1 MENMQNEE
9 MEIDLWEIFR
19 ALKKRALMILA
30 AALLCACLAC
40 GYTLLLVTPMYTSSS
55 AMLVLSKEEAT
66 VSTADLQV
74 GAQLTNDYS
83 VLITSRPVLQEVI
96 DTLSLDMDY
105 EDLEKNI
112 TVTNPEETRILELSV
127 KNPDPEMAKK
137 IVDTLSDVSS
147 QYIGEQMEVDPPK
160 IIEEGE
166 IPTQRT
172 SPSMN
177 KNVLLGFMAGLVV
190 SAGLIVLRT
199 VMDDTIKT
207 EDDVT
212 KYLGLYTLSSVP
224 DRKDYVSGK
233 KAGKKRT
240 KKSRKGK
247 KK

>member
-1 MENMQNEE
+1 MENTQNEE
-9 MEIDLWEIFR
+9 MEIDLWAIFR

-30 AALLCACLAC
+30 AALLCACLTCA
-40 GYTLLLVTPMYTSSS
+40 YTLLLVTPMYTSSA

-74 GAQLTNDYS
+74 GSQLTNDYS

-105 EDLEKNI
+105 EHLERNI
-112 TVTNPEETRILELSV
+112 TVTNPEETRILQLSV
-127 KNPDPEMAKK
+127 ENPDPERAKE
-137 IVDTLSDVSS
+137 IVDTLSNVSS

-172 SPSMN
+172 SPSMSR
-177 KNVLLGFMAGLVV
+177 NVLLGFMAGLVV
-190 SAGLIVLRT
+190 SAGIIVLRT
-199 VMDDTIKT
+199 VLDDTIKT
-207 EDDVT
+207 EDDIT

-224 DRKDYVSGK
+224 DRKDYISGK
-233 KAGKKRT
+233 KAGKKKKT
-240 KKSRKGK
+240 KSRKGK

>member
-19 ALKKRALMILA
+19 ALKKRALMVLA

-40 GYTLLLVTPMYTSSS
+40 AYTLVLVTPMYTSSA

-74 GAQLTNDYS
+74 GSQLTNDYS

-96 DTLSLDMDY
+96 NTLSLDMDY
-105 EDLEKNI
+105 EELEKNI
-112 TVTNPEETRILELSV
+112 TVNNPEETRILELSV
-127 KNPDPEMAKK
+127 ENPEPEMAKE
-137 IVDTLSDVSS
+137 IVDTLSNVSS

-160 IIEEGE
+160 IIEKGE

-172 SPSMN
+172 SPSMS
-177 KNVLLGFMAGLVV
+177 KNVILGFLAGLVV
-190 SAGLIVLRT
+190 SAGFIVLRT
-199 VMDDTIKT
+199 VLDDTIKT
-207 EDDVT
+207 EDDIT
-212 KYLGLYTLSSVP
+212 KYLDLYTLSSVP
-224 DRKDYVSGK
+224 DRKDYISGK

-240 KKSRKGK
+240 KTSRKGK